1 MRGLHDN
8 GAFYVYNVGLGT
20 ELPAQS
26 RDRAP
31 GQEVGDK
38 AESFEAIVHLK
49 EGPRLV
55 KTLMQSKYCFITVN
69 WSQSNKLQ
77 AVKTR

>member
-1 MRGLHDN
+1 MRGLHEN
-8 GAFYVYNVGLGT
+8 GAFYVYNVGLGM
-20 ELPAQS
+20 ELPVQS

-31 GQEVGDK
+31 GQVGGK

-55 KTLMQSKYCFITVN
+55 KTLMQSKYCFIMVH
-69 WSQSNKLQ
+69 WSKE
-77 AVKTR
+77 